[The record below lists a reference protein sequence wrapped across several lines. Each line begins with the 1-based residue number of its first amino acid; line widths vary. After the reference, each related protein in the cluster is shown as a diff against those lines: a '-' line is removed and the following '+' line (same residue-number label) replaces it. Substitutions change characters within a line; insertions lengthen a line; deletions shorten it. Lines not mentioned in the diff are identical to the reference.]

1 VVDPSIRRSEVF
13 ETPDDLRSLQRLL
26 DRSYERAGAHLR
38 MIHTDAA
45 RLTAREVVER
55 LSGMRVFVL
64 ATVSRS
70 RRPLTGPVDAYLVRG
85 RVHFGTSPEAV
96 RARHL
101 EANPAVSAT
110 YVEGEGLVVSV
121 HGRAVSTRATAGSP
135 FGDAVTAHHGGLGV
149 YEDAPSWAIEPAR
162 VFAADMAVHQ
172 RAAGTA

>member
-1 VVDPSIRRSEVF
+1 VVDPSIRRDEVY
-13 ETPDDLRSLQRLL
+13 ETADDLASLQRLL

-45 RLTAREVVER
+45 RLSARQVVER

-64 ATVSRS
+64 ATVSGS
-70 RRPLTGPVDAYLVRG
+70 GRPFTGPVDAYLVRG

-101 EANPAVSAT
+101 ATNPAVSAT

-121 HGRAVSTRATAGSP
+121 HGRAVPSSATEGSP
-135 FGDAVTAHHGGLGV
+135 FGEAVTAHHGGLGV
-149 YEDAPSWAIEPAR
+149 YEHAPSWAIEPDR
-162 VFAADMAVHQ
+162 VFAADMNVHQ
-172 RAAGTA
+172 QAAGTA